1 MEAMYDTILSTVISI
16 VVNKNHIQEG
26 NIMRYLDPR
35 ADLTFKRIFGE
46 HKDLV
51 ISLLNALLPLDDDHL
66 VKSVEYIPVEMVP
79 DNPLKKNSIVDVR
92 CHDQDGRQFL
102 VEMQMIWSK
111 EFMQRVLFNASKAYV
126 RQLDKK
132 EDYNLLQPVYSLNLV
147 NDVFMDDIPE
157 YYHHYDIVNVE
168 HTDKRIEGLHLIFV
182 ELPKF
187 KPHTFSER
195 KMQILWLR
203 FLTEMGDVR
212 IVPQEF
218 LANPEVKKAVDILEE
233 SSYTDAQLNGYDKF
247 WDIVR
252 TERTYINAA
261 IRKGMSEGR
270 AKGRAEGFEQGRAKG
285 RAEGRAEGMAQG
297 MAQGRA
303 EGEKSALYKVVER
316 MRVMGLNDSQIAEA
330 TGMDLRQI
338 EELRD

>member
-1 MEAMYDTILSTVISI
+1 
-16 VVNKNHIQEG
+16 
-26 NIMRYLDPR
+26 MRYLDPR

-46 HKDLV
+46 HEDLV

-92 CHDQDGRQFL
+92 CHDQEGRQFL
-102 VEMQMIWSK
+102 VEMQMIWSQ

-132 EDYNLLQPVYSLNLV
+132 QDYKLLQPVYSLNLV
-147 NDVFMDDIPE
+147 NDIFLNDIPD

-168 HTDKRIEGLHLIFV
+168 HTEKRIDGLHLVFV

-195 KMQILWLR
+195 KMQVLWLR
-203 FLTEMGDVR
+203 FLTEMGDAR
-212 IVPQEF
+212 TVPQEF
-218 LANPEVKKAVDILEE
+218 LDNPEVKKAVDILEE

-252 TERTYINAA
+252 TERTYINSAL
-261 IRKGMSEGR
+261 RKGLSEGK
-270 AKGRAEGFEQGRAKG
+270 AIGFEQGLS
-285 RAEGRAEGMAQG
+285 EGKAIGMAQG
-297 MAQGRA
+297 MAQGIEQGKAQGMAQGKTQGRA
-303 EGEKSALYKVVER
+303 EGVK
-316 MRVMGLNDSQIAEA
+316 DSGKNEGNGTDQCTNI
-330 TGMDLRQI
+330 
-338 EELRD
+338 

>member
-1 MEAMYDTILSTVISI
+1 
-16 VVNKNHIQEG
+16 
-26 NIMRYLDPR
+26 MRYLDPR

-147 NDVFMDDIPE
+147 NDVFMDDILE

-270 AKGRAEGFEQGRAKG
+270 AEGFEQGRAKG
-285 RAEGRAEGMAQG
+285 RAEGRAEGIEKGRAEG

-316 MRVMGLNDSQIAEA
+316 MRAMGLNDSQIAEA

>member
-1 MEAMYDTILSTVISI
+1 
-16 VVNKNHIQEG
+16 
-26 NIMRYLDPR
+26 MRYLDPR

-66 VKSVEYIPVEMVP
+66 VESVEYIPVEMVP

-132 EDYNLLQPVYSLNLV
+132 EDYKLLQPVYSLNLV

-270 AKGRAEGFEQGRAKG
+270 AEGRAEGFEQGRAKG

-316 MRVMGLNDSQIAEA
+316 MRAMGLTNSQIAEA

>member
-1 MEAMYDTILSTVISI
+1 
-16 VVNKNHIQEG
+16 
-26 NIMRYLDPR
+26 MRYLDPR

-46 HKDLV
+46 HEDLV

-66 VKSVEYIPVEMVP
+66 VKSVEYIPVELVP

-92 CHDQDGRQFL
+92 CFDQEGRQFL
-102 VEMQMIWSK
+102 VEMQMIWSQ

-132 EDYNLLQPVYSLNLV
+132 QDYKLLQPVYSLNLV
-147 NDVFMDDIPE
+147 NDIFMHDIPD

-168 HTDKRIEGLHLIFV
+168 HTDKRIDGLHMVFV

-187 KPHTFSER
+187 EPHTFSER
-195 KMQILWLR
+195 RMQVLWLR

-212 IVPQEF
+212 KVPQEF
-218 LANPEVKKAVDILEE
+218 LDNPEVKKAVDILEE

-252 TERTYINAA
+252 TERTYINSAL
-261 IRKGMSEGR
+261 RKGMAEGR
-270 AKGRAEGFEQGRAKG
+270 AKGFEQ
-285 RAEGRAEGMAQG
+285 GMAQG
-297 MAQGRA
+297 MAKGMAQGMAKGIEQGIEQGKAQGMEEGRA
-303 EGEKSALYKVVER
+303 EGEKSALYKVVEK
-316 MRVMGLNDSQIAEA
+316 MKKMGMNDAQIVEA
-330 TGMDLRQI
+330 TGLTLQQV
-338 EELRD
+338 EQCQK

>member
-1 MEAMYDTILSTVISI
+1 
-16 VVNKNHIQEG
+16 
-26 NIMRYLDPR
+26 MRYLDPR

-51 ISLLNALLPLDDDHL
+51 ISLLNALLPLDDAHL

-316 MRVMGLNDSQIAEA
+316 MRAMGLNDSQIAEA

>member
-1 MEAMYDTILSTVISI
+1 
-16 VVNKNHIQEG
+16 
-26 NIMRYLDPR
+26 MRYLDPR

-46 HKDLV
+46 HEDLV

-66 VKSVEYIPVEMVP
+66 VKTVEYIPVELVP

-92 CHDQDGRQFL
+92 CFDQEGRQFL
-102 VEMQMIWSK
+102 VEMQMIWSQ

-132 EDYNLLQPVYSLNLV
+132 QDYKLLQPVYSLNLV
-147 NDVFMDDIPE
+147 NDIFMHDIPD

-168 HTDKRIEGLHLIFV
+168 HTDKRIDGLHLVFV

-187 KPHTFSER
+187 EPHTFSER
-195 KMQILWLR
+195 KMQVLWLR

-212 IVPQEF
+212 KVPQEF
-218 LANPEVKKAVDILEE
+218 LDNPEVKKAVDILEE

-252 TERTYINAA
+252 TERTYINSAL
-261 IRKGMSEGR
+261 RKGMAEGR
-270 AKGRAEGFEQGRAKG
+270 AKGFEQ
-285 RAEGRAEGMAQG
+285 GMAQG
-297 MAQGRA
+297 MAQGIEEGRA
-303 EGEKSALYKVVER
+303 QGEKSALYKVVEK
-316 MRVMGLNDSQIAEA
+316 MRKMGMTDAQIVEA
-330 TGMDLRQI
+330 TGLTLQQV
-338 EELRD
+338 EQCQK

>member
-1 MEAMYDTILSTVISI
+1 
-16 VVNKNHIQEG
+16 
-26 NIMRYLDPR
+26 MRYLDPR

-46 HKDLV
+46 HEDLV

-66 VKSVEYIPVEMVP
+66 VKTVEYIPVELVP

-92 CHDQDGRQFL
+92 CFDQEGRQFL
-102 VEMQMIWSK
+102 VEMQMIWSQ

-132 EDYNLLQPVYSLNLV
+132 QDYKLLQPVYSLNLV
-147 NDVFMDDIPE
+147 NDIFMHDIPD

-168 HTDKRIEGLHLIFV
+168 HTDKRIDGLHLVFV

-187 KPHTFSER
+187 EPHTFSER
-195 KMQILWLR
+195 KMQVLWLR

-212 IVPQEF
+212 KVPQEF
-218 LANPEVKKAVDILEE
+218 LDNPEVKKAVDILEE

-252 TERTYINAA
+252 TERTYINSAL
-261 IRKGMSEGR
+261 RKGM
-270 AKGRAEGFEQGRAKG
+270 AQGRAKG
-285 RAEGRAEGMAQG
+285 FEQGMAQG
-297 MAQGRA
+297 MAQGIEEGRA
-303 EGEKSALYKVVER
+303 QGEKSALYKVVEK
-316 MRVMGLNDSQIAEA
+316 MRKMGMTDAQIVEA
-330 TGMDLRQI
+330 TGLTLQQV
-338 EELRD
+338 EQCQK

>member
-1 MEAMYDTILSTVISI
+1 
-16 VVNKNHIQEG
+16 
-26 NIMRYLDPR
+26 MRYLDPR

-46 HKDLV
+46 HEDLV

-66 VKSVEYIPVEMVP
+66 VESVEYIPVEMVP

-132 EDYNLLQPVYSLNLV
+132 EDYKLLQPVYSLNLV
-147 NDVFMDDIPE
+147 NDVFMEDIPE

-252 TERTYINAA
+252 TERTYINSAL
-261 IRKGMSEGR
+261 RKGMSEGK
-270 AKGRAEGFEQGRAKG
+270 AIGFEQGMAKG
-285 RAEGRAEGMAQG
+285 MAKG

-303 EGEKSALYKVVER
+303 EGKAEGAKNALHKVVER
-316 MRVMGLNDSQIAEA
+316 MRTMGLTNSQIAEA
-330 TGMDLRQI
+330 TGLDLRQV
-338 EELRD
+338 EEMYLIRGQEGS